1 MPKAPRKSLR
11 AHFAG
16 FSPLNLLLLFFA
28 GVVNA
33 VGVTIFIAPV
43 DLYDSGISGTSI
55 LLSQLTPEAFNLSF
69 FLLVL
74 NVPLL
79 LFGLKRQGA
88 LFSLY
93 AIFAVSVYSATA
105 WLITD
110 VLPIDVAFASPLAGT
125 DLFLCA
131 IFGGMISGIGS
142 GLAIRFGGAMDGM
155 EVVAVTFAKRLG
167 ITVGTFMMIY
177 NVLLY
182 IVCGVIL
189 KSWILPLYSIVT
201 YASSSR
207 TVDFIVDGLDTAKSA
222 MIITSMPDEIGREVS
237 AGFEIGLTV
246 LPAKGFY
253 SGEEKTALYAVVN
266 QFQIPRLKSTVHAID
281 PNAYMTITTVSDL
294 LHGSRETPPAG
305 K

>member
-1 MPKAPRKSLR
+1 MSSAPRRSLK

-43 DLYDSGISGTSI
+43 DLYDSGVSGTSI
-55 LLSQLTPEAFNLSF
+55 LLAQLTPEAFSLSF

-167 ITVGTFMMIY
+167 ITVGTFMMVY

-182 IVCGVIL
+182 IICGVIL

-201 YASSSR
+201 YASSSK

-222 MIITSMPDEIGREVS
+222 MIITSMPGEIGREVS
-237 AGFEIGLTV
+237 AQFEIGLTV

-266 QFQIPRLKSTVHAID
+266 QFQIPRLKSMVHAID

-294 LHGSRETPPAG
+294 LHGSREEVR
-305 K
+305 

>member
-1 MPKAPRKSLR
+1 MSTAVKKSLKT
-11 AHFAG
+11 HFAG
-16 FSPLNLLLLFFA
+16 FSPKNMLLLFFA

-33 VGVTIFIAPV
+33 IGVTIFIAPV

-55 LLSQLTPEAFNLSF
+55 LLGQITPEAFSLSF

-74 NVPLL
+74 NIPLL

-105 WLITD
+105 WLITN
-110 VLPIDVAFASPLAGT
+110 VLPIDVEFASPLAGT

-142 GLAIRFGGAMDGM
+142 GMAIRFGGAMDGM
-155 EVVAVTFAKRLG
+155 EVMAVTFAKRLG

-182 IVCGVIL
+182 IICGMIM

-201 YASSSR
+201 YASSSK

-222 MIITSMPDEIGREVS
+222 MIITSRPEEIGREVS
-237 AGFEIGLTV
+237 NRFEIGITV
-246 LPAKGFY
+246 LPARGFY

-266 QFQIPRLKSTVHAID
+266 QFQIPRLKSTVYAID

-294 LHGSRETPPAG
+294 LHGSRESA
-305 K
+305 KK

>member
-1 MPKAPRKSLR
+1 MPAAVKKSLKV
-11 AHFAG
+11 HFAG
-16 FSPLNLLLLFFA
+16 FSPLNVLLLFFA

-33 VGVTIFIAPV
+33 IGVTIFIAPV
-43 DLYDSGISGTSI
+43 NLYDSGISGTSI
-55 LLSQLTPEAFNLSF
+55 LLGQLTPEAFSLSF

-74 NVPLL
+74 NIPLL

-105 WLITD
+105 WLITN
-110 VLPIDVAFASPLAGT
+110 VLPIDVEFASPLAGT

-142 GLAIRFGGAMDGM
+142 GMAIRFGGAMDGM
-155 EVVAVTFAKRLG
+155 EVMAVTFAKRLG

-182 IVCGVIL
+182 IICGVIL
-189 KSWILPLYSIVT
+189 RSWILPLYSIVT
-201 YASSSR
+201 YASSSK

-222 MIITSMPDEIGREVS
+222 MIITSKPDEIGREVS
-237 AGFEIGLTV
+237 SGFEIGITV
-246 LPAKGFY
+246 LPARGFY

-266 QFQIPRLKSTVHAID
+266 QFQIPRLKSTVYAID
-281 PNAYMTITTVSDL
+281 PNAYMTITTVADL
-294 LHGSRETPPAG
+294 LHGSRESA
-305 K
+305 KK